1 MAVNFDIQTQRIE
14 VNKGYFTVRG
24 MSAEDIT
31 YLTLNHLDDMKA
43 VIAKYGENGLVQRNR
58 VAEVVADLAKDFPD
72 MVVEIISRCADSRS
86 VEDIE
91 KFRRLSFVKQIEA
104 LKHIAVLT
112 VEDGGIDLGN
122 AARVLATL
130 LEANGLSAGTLTKSL
145 QNIIAAS
152 GKA

>member
-1 MAVNFDIQTQRIE
+1 MRRF
-14 VNKGYFTVRG
+14 
-24 MSAEDIT
+24 
-31 YLTLNHLDDMKA
+31 
-43 VIAKYGENGLVQRNR
+43 
-58 VAEVVADLAKDFPD
+58 
-72 MVVEIISRCADSRS
+72 RS

-145 QNIIAAS
+145 QSIIAAS

>member
-72 MVVEIISRCADSRS
+72 MVVEIISRCADSGASRTS
-86 VEDIE
+86 
-91 KFRRLSFVKQIEA
+91 KSSAACLS
-104 LKHIAVLT
+104 
-112 VEDGGIDLGN
+112 
-122 AARVLATL
+122 
-130 LEANGLSAGTLTKSL
+130 
-145 QNIIAAS
+145 
-152 GKA
+152 